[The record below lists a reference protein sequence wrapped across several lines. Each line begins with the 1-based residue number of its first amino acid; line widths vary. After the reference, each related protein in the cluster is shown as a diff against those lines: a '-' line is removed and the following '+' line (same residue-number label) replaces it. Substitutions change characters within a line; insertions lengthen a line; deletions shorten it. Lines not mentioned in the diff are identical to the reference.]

1 MHLYATKSHFKRDAD
16 STAMKLIVL
25 VLLIGISSAGDW
37 DHLAPQYTHS
47 TWGIM
52 TTAMHSCPGLSEY
65 NLYGDSFVLGVNI
78 APSEFAASADI
89 LESVKI
95 LIAAYADCLVK
106 AGETKALR
114 INLYEGG
121 AISQMW
127 DVTPTKAIAAANN
140 TTCMDDIA
148 ASGRPGEA
156 MGMLL
161 D

>member
-1 MHLYATKSHFKRDAD
+1 
-16 STAMKLIVL
+16 MKLIIL
-25 VLLIGISSAGDW
+25 VLLVGISSAGDW
-37 DHLAPQYTHS
+37 DHLAPQYANS

-78 APSEFAASADI
+78 APAEFAVGSDI

-95 LIAAYADCLVK
+95 LIAAYADCVVK

-121 AISQMW
+121 AITRIW
-127 DVTPTKAIAAANN
+127 NVTPTTAIAASNN
-140 TTCMDDIA
+140 TTYMEAIVV
-148 ASGRPGEA
+148 SGRRGEA
-156 MGMLL
+156 MGVLL